1 MLGSWIKSLFSPTSP
16 KPTYPQAEAIEHE
29 GFLLYPEP
37 QPEGGQYRVAGRI
50 CQQVNG
56 ELKTHLFIR
65 SDLLSNK
72 QDAEQLMVSKAV
84 IYIRQMHGDIF
95 R

>member
-1 MLGSWIKSLFSPTSP
+1 MLASWFKKIFFADSA
-16 KPTYPQAEAIEHE
+16 KPTTPQAEAIEHE

-50 CQQVNG
+50 CKEVDG

-84 IYIRQMHGDIF
+84 VYIRQMNGDIF

>member
-1 MLGSWIKSLFSPTSP
+1 MIGAWLKKVFSPATLEQTSLEV
-16 KPTYPQAEAIEHE
+16 EAVEHE
-29 GFLLYPEP
+29 GFLIYPEP

-50 CQQVNG
+50 CKEVNG

-84 IYIRQMHGDIF
+84 IYLRQINGDIF
-95 R
+95 H

>member
-1 MLGSWIKSLFSPTSP
+1 MIGSWLKKLFCPVTPRQATS
-16 KPTYPQAEAIEHE
+16 QAEAVEHE
-29 GFLLYPEP
+29 GYLLYPEP
-37 QPEGGQYRVAGRI
+37 QQEGGQYRVAGRI
-50 CQQVNG
+50 CKEVDG

-65 SDLLSNK
+65 SDLLSSK

-84 IYIRQMHGDIF
+84 TYIRQMNGDIF